1 MKETPMVKKLNSHE
15 IKSSSEASEPFDVYD
30 WNFSKLAPGI
40 ADTNQDQDIPR
51 NDPLAKL
58 FKTSIICPSQPKG
71 EKGKDHFWIE
81 RKDAAAKL
89 NLYPNVKLQCR
100 FPLDLPSSSIDV
112 EVGQAAMEHEYD
124 VLMPEAVRDI
134 LKCFEKMWIDIERW
148 DPDLI
153 RKLMT
158 ELQTRLTRLKVL
170 QAAERESELKKS
182 LMGKGSKLLN
192 VNGDRDLSWSD
203 KLDRNQ
209 IIEDDL
215 ERERLDKLNSGI
227 KTGAQVWK
235 WKQERKK

>member
-1 MKETPMVKKLNSHE
+1 MQNDLANTDERLTRDTETKKSNYQSPPSRRNTDKKLARKMKETPMVKKLNSHE

-112 EVGQAAMEHEYD
+112 EVGQAAMFD
-124 VLMPEAVRDI
+124 IVLS
-134 LKCFEKMWIDIERW
+134 LSEKN
-148 DPDLI
+148 
-153 RKLMT
+153 
-158 ELQTRLTRLKVL
+158 TR
-170 QAAERESELKKS
+170 S
-182 LMGKGSKLLN
+182 
-192 VNGDRDLSWSD
+192 
-203 KLDRNQ
+203 
-209 IIEDDL
+209 
-215 ERERLDKLNSGI
+215 
-227 KTGAQVWK
+227 
-235 WKQERKK
+235 